1 MRSSFLRKARGRMMA
16 ENIYLFPDT
25 CGPTLR
31 EYYSKLLQ
39 EPLPQHL
46 RDLLS
51 MLEEAAAEKRGATH
65 QDAEAHEP
73 AAVPHGEPD
82 TPG

>member
-1 MRSSFLRKARGRMMA
+1 MA

-51 MLEEAAAEKRGATH
+51 MLEEAAAEKRDATR
-65 QDAEAHEP
+65 QDAQAQGT
-73 AAVPHGEPD
+73 AAVPQREPD
-82 TPG
+82 TSG